1 MTRVGPILYKKLPQY
16 VKTRSFI
23 YLRLILNR
31 SSGSLSY
38 YKSTIS
44 ATSLTPY
51 VSFKTLAMGAFIFAY
66 DSIKSINIYLSYI

>member
-1 MTRVGPILYKKLPQY
+1 MTRVGPNLHTKLPQY
-16 VKTRSFI
+16 VKIKSFI

-51 VSFKTLAMGAFIFAY
+51 VSFKTFTRGAFTLAY